1 MYTIAKTKPK
11 TFDFQIEGQK
21 KVYSVPVLRELPLET
36 VIKADELKDDASDL
50 EALSYIKDIFDE
62 YAPGVVDKLSAEQF
76 ALLFKAYTAETGN
89 DVSLGE

>member
-1 MYTIAKTKPK
+1 MYTIAKSKPK

-21 KVYSVPVLRELPLET
+21 KTYSVPLLRELPLEM
-36 VIKADELKDDASDL
+36 VIKAEDLKEDASDL
-50 EALSYIKDIFDE
+50 EALSFIKGIFDE

-76 ALLFKAYTAETGN
+76 GLLFQAYLAAAEN